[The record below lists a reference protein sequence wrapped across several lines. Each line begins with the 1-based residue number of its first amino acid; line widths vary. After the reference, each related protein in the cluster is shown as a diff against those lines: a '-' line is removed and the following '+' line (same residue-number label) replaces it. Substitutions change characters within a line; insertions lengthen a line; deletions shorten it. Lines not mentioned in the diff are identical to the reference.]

1 MNLLHS
7 SVIISK
13 KHTQKL
19 TIESFI
25 QQGGINHGIYAKGV
39 CSRLIKVD
47 VDDNKIQNVEFV
59 GGCDGNLQGISRLV
73 KNMTVDEAIE
83 RLQGIRCGQ
92 KATSCPDQLAY
103 ALRQAV
109 EQ

>member
-1 MNLLHS
+1 MEY
-7 SVIISK
+7 IP
-13 KHTQKL
+13 
-19 TIESFI
+19 
-25 QQGGINHGIYAKGV
+25 KGV

-73 KNMTVDEAIE
+73 KGMTVDEAIE
-83 RLQGIRCGQ
+83 RLQGICCGQ

-103 ALRQAV
+103 ALKQAV

>member
-1 MNLLHS
+1 MEY
-7 SVIISK
+7 IP
-13 KHTQKL
+13 
-19 TIESFI
+19 
-25 QQGGINHGIYAKGV
+25 KGV

-59 GGCDGNLQGISRLV
+59 GGCDGNLQGI
-73 KNMTVDEAIE
+73 
-83 RLQGIRCGQ
+83 RCGQ

>member
-1 MNLLHS
+1 MEY
-7 SVIISK
+7 IP
-13 KHTQKL
+13 
-19 TIESFI
+19 
-25 QQGGINHGIYAKGV
+25 KGV

-73 KNMTVDEAIE
+73 KGMTVDEAIE

-92 KATSCPDQLAY
+92 IGRAH
-103 ALRQAV
+103 V
-109 EQ
+109 

>member
-1 MNLLHS
+1 MEY
-7 SVIISK
+7 IPR
-13 KHTQKL
+13 
-19 TIESFI
+19 
-25 QQGGINHGIYAKGV
+25 GV

-73 KNMTVDEAIE
+73 KGMTVDEAIE
-83 RLQGIRCGQ
+83 RLQGIRCGH

>member
-1 MNLLHS
+1 MEY
-7 SVIISK
+7 IPR
-13 KHTQKL
+13 
-19 TIESFI
+19 
-25 QQGGINHGIYAKGV
+25 GV

-73 KNMTVDEAIE
+73 KGMAVDEAIE

-92 KATSCPDQLAY
+92 KDHNF
-103 ALRQAV
+103 
-109 EQ
+109 

>member
-1 MNLLHS
+1 MEY
-7 SVIISK
+7 IPR
-13 KHTQKL
+13 
-19 TIESFI
+19 
-25 QQGGINHGIYAKGV
+25 GV
-39 CSRLIKVD
+39 CSRLIRVD

-73 KNMTVDEAIE
+73 KGMTVDEAIE
-83 RLQGIRCGQ
+83 RLQGICCGQ

-103 ALRQAV
+103 ALKQAV

>member
-1 MNLLHS
+1 MEY
-7 SVIISK
+7 IP
-13 KHTQKL
+13 
-19 TIESFI
+19 
-25 QQGGINHGIYAKGV
+25 KGV

-73 KNMTVDEAIE
+73 KGMTVDEAIE
-83 RLQGIRCGQ
+83 RLQGIRCVQ

>member
-1 MNLLHS
+1 MEY
-7 SVIISK
+7 IPR
-13 KHTQKL
+13 
-19 TIESFI
+19 
-25 QQGGINHGIYAKGV
+25 GV
-39 CSRLIKVD
+39 CSRLIRVE

-73 KNMTVDEAIE
+73 KGMTVDEAIE
-83 RLQGIRCGQ
+83 CLQGIRCGQ

-103 ALRQAV
+103 ALKQAV

>member
-1 MNLLHS
+1 MEY
-7 SVIISK
+7 IP
-13 KHTQKL
+13 
-19 TIESFI
+19 
-25 QQGGINHGIYAKGV
+25 KGV

-73 KNMTVDEAIE
+73 KGMAVD
-83 RLQGIRCGQ
+83 